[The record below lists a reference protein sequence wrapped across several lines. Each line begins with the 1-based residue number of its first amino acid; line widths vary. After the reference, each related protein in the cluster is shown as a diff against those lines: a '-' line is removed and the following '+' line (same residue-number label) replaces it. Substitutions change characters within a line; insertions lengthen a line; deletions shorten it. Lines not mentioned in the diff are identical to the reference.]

1 MITEGRL
8 TRREE
13 HRRLRGQRL
22 LDAALEVIGREGPA
36 VSMERLAFRLGV
48 TKPILYRYF
57 DDRSGLYRAVAQATL
72 DRLMGELQAALA
84 QPVEPR
90 QLLSE
95 VIDAYLTFIEREPQ
109 LYRFLM
115 HRAVVE
121 QAEAQITISNFIR
134 DVGQAVSQTMGEQ
147 LHAAGADSAAAEA
160 WAYGVVGMV
169 QLAGDWWLERRPM
182 PRPRLVAYLVDLL
195 WNGFANRS

>member
-1 MITEGRL
+1 MITDRRS

-121 QAEAQITISNFIR
+121 QAEAQITISHFIR